1 MLELKDLLSIESVR
15 DYQAGKEIKNRFSGV
30 SIDSRTV
37 GKNEIYYAIKG
48 ENLDAHKFLPAV
60 FLKGIKLAVVSEKWF
75 IKNKNKYKGNS
86 IVAVKDTTEALGQ
99 FAAAH
104 RSRLNI
110 PVFCIGGSNGKT
122 TTKDLVS
129 AVLSK
134 KFKVLKTEGN
144 FNNHIGLP
152 LTLLKLNKSHEIA
165 VLEVGCN
172 HFKEVEYLMQI
183 AKPDFGMVT
192 NIGKEHLEFFKDLKG
207 VAKAEF
213 ELYDYIE
220 KTSGTALMNFDDK
233 FVRDKSKKM
242 KNAKV
247 ITYSYNFK
255 FKNDITGEFVGYNKK
270 YQPVIKIKN
279 SAKSFNV
286 TISTFGKHSVFNGLA
301 AAAAG
306 LSLGV
311 SASSVKSALG
321 NFKESSSKRMEILD
335 HNGIKFINDTYN
347 SNPESVRMGI
357 ETMLGYKTGGE
368 KYAVLSDMLELGK
381 GSVSEHSEIGKFIKR
396 SGVKNLYTF
405 GKYSWNTFKGAG
417 NLKNNFHFENKIDLA
432 EFLKRNL
439 KPGDVVYVKG
449 SRGMKMEEVINH
461 ITE

>member
-1 MLELKDLLSIESVR
+1 MLELKDLLSIDSVR
-15 DYQAGKEIKNRFSGV
+15 DYQEGKEIKNRFSGV

-37 GKNEIYYAIKG
+37 GKNEIYIAIKG

-60 FLKGIKLAVVSEKWF
+60 FLKGIKLFVVNEKWF

-86 IVAVKDTTEALGQ
+86 IVAVNDTTEALGQ
-99 FAAAH
+99 FAAVH

-129 AVLSK
+129 TVLDK

-152 LTLLKLNKSHEIA
+152 LTLLRLNKSHEIA

-172 HFKEVEYLMQI
+172 HFKEVEYLMKI
-183 AKPDFGMVT
+183 AKPSFGMVT
-192 NIGKEHLEFFKDLKG
+192 NIGREHLEFFKDLKG

-220 KTSGTALMNFDDK
+220 KTSGTAFMNFDDK
-233 FVRDKSKKM
+233 FIRSRSKEM
-242 KNAKV
+242 SNAKV
-247 ITYSYNFK
+247 ISYSYSSK
-255 FKNDITGEFVGYNKK
+255 SDVTGEFEGYNKM
-270 YQPVIKIKN
+270 YQPVIKVTKG
-279 SAKSFNV
+279 AKSFNV

-306 LSLGV
+306 LSFGV
-311 SASSVKSALG
+311 SASSVKSALA
-321 NFKESSSKRMEILD
+321 NFKESSSKRMEITD

-357 ETMLGYKTGGE
+357 ETMMGFENKGE

-381 GSVSEHSEIGKFIKR
+381 GSVSEHKEIGKFIKR
-396 SGVKNLYTF
+396 SGIKNLYTF
-405 GKYSWNTFKGAG
+405 GKYSIHTFKSAG
-417 NLKNNFHFENKIDLA
+417 KMENNLYFENKTDLA
-432 EFLKRNL
+432 ELLKRNL
-439 KPGDVVYVKG
+439 KAGDIVYVKG

-461 ITE
+461 ITEKK

>member
-1 MLELKDLLSIESVR
+1 MLELKDLLSIDSVR
-15 DYQAGKEIKNRFSGV
+15 DYQEGKEIKNRFSGV

-37 GKNEIYYAIKG
+37 GKNEIYIAIKG

-60 FLKGIKLAVVSEKWF
+60 FLKGIKLFVVNEKWF

-86 IVAVKDTTEALGQ
+86 IVAVNDTTEALGQ
-99 FAAAH
+99 FAAVH

-129 AVLSK
+129 TVLDK

-152 LTLLKLNKSHEIA
+152 LTLLRLNKSHEIA

-183 AKPDFGMVT
+183 AKPSFGMVT
-192 NIGKEHLEFFKDLKG
+192 NIGREHLEFFK
-207 VAKAEF
+207 F
-213 ELYDYIE
+213 IR
-220 KTSGTALMNFDDK
+220 S
-233 FVRDKSKKM
+233 RSKEM
-242 KNAKV
+242 SNAKV
-247 ITYSYNFK
+247 ISYSYSSK
-255 FKNDITGEFVGYNKK
+255 SDVTGEFEGYNKM
-270 YQPVIKIKN
+270 YQPVIKVTKG
-279 SAKSFNV
+279 AKSFNV

-306 LSLGV
+306 LSFGV
-311 SASSVKSALG
+311 SASSVKSALA
-321 NFKESSSKRMEILD
+321 NFKESSSKRMEITD

-357 ETMLGYKTGGE
+357 ETMMGFENKGE

-381 GSVSEHSEIGKFIKR
+381 GSVSEHKEIGKFIKR
-396 SGVKNLYTF
+396 SGIKNLYTF
-405 GKYSWNTFKGAG
+405 GKYSIHTFKSAG
-417 NLKNNFHFENKIDLA
+417 KMENNLYFENKTDLA
-432 EFLKRNL
+432 ELLKRNL
-439 KPGDVVYVKG
+439 KAGDIVYVKG

-461 ITE
+461 ITEKK